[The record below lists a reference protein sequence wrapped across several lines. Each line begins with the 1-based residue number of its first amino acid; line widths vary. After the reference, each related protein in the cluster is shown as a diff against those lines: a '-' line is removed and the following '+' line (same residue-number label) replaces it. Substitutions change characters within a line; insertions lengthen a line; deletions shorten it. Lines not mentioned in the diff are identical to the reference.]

1 MPRFVIAVAVLLLVS
16 ACATQSPVIQ
26 VETTRYHRLASAA
39 AERDVVILANADQ
52 SNDDDFAGYADL
64 IGQALENLGW
74 RVVETPDQA
83 AAVLRFR
90 WAVDAPVV
98 ETVLTPSAM
107 PPMASVWGYRRPVW
121 GGDPFPYWQ
130 AQRVIHYP
138 KWLSVII
145 TEANQPSA
153 APLFEGRV
161 TSRRG
166 GAAMGPIMPYLVRG
180 MFDGFPGV
188 SGVVEAKALA
198 VQP

>member
-1 MPRFVIAVAVLLLVS
+1 MPRFVVTLAVLLLVS

-26 VETTRYHRLASAA
+26 VETSRYHRLTSPVAG
-39 AERDVVILANADQ
+39 RDVVILANTDQ
-52 SNDDDFAGYADL
+52 ANDDDFAVYADL

-98 ETVLTPSAM
+98 ETVLTPSAI
-107 PPMASVWGYRRPVW
+107 PPMGSMWGYRRPVW

-130 AQRVIHYP
+130 AHRVTHHP

-166 GAAMGPIMPYLVRG
+166 GTTMAPIMPYLVRG
-180 MFDGFPGV
+180 MFDGFPGTN
-188 SGVVEAKALA
+188 GAVEAKALA

>member
-26 VETTRYHRLASAA
+26 VETSRYHRLTSPVVG
-39 AERDVVILANADQ
+39 RDVVILANADQ
-52 SNDDDFAGYADL
+52 SPGDEFATYADL

-74 RVVETPDQA
+74 RVVELPDQA

-98 ETVLTPSAM
+98 ETVLTPSAI
-107 PPMASVWGYRRPVW
+107 PPMGNMWGYRRSTW
-121 GGDPFPYWQ
+121 GADPFPYWQ
-130 AQRVIHYP
+130 AQRVTHYP
-138 KWLSVII
+138 KWLSVTIV
-145 TEANQPSA
+145 EANQPSA

-166 GAAMGPIMPYLVRG
+166 GTAMAPIMPYLVRG
-180 MFDGFPGV
+180 MFDGFPGPN
-188 SGVVEAKALA
+188 GAVEAKALE